1 MENLVKE
8 KFTELVK
15 LENKYPNDIDFGKN
29 ARITIDSV
37 EINRNYPNDMQ
48 FGKTLRNFLRK
59 KLK

>member
-15 LENKYPNDIDFGKN
+15 LENKFPNDMDFGKI
-29 ARITIDSV
+29 ARISIDSI
-37 EINRNYPNDMQ
+37 ELNRNYPNDMQ
-48 FGKTLRNFLRK
+48 LGKTLRNFLRK